1 MTSLVLHST
10 SGPDGKL
17 HLEVPVGSPN
27 TEFEVE
33 VVVRAKKPGGIVLP
47 PGYFDLIGSIDD
59 ETFVR
64 PPQQGELPPPV
75 GIDVRDNAERRQPEE
90 PS

>member
-1 MTSLVLHST
+1 MMEAKGAPAMASIVLHSA

-17 HLEVPVGSPN
+17 HLEVPVGTPN

-33 VVVRAKKPGGIVLP
+33 VVVRPKKTEDKGWP
-47 PGYFDLIGSIDD
+47 PGYFDLFGSIDE

-64 PPQQGELPPPV
+64 PPQPPLLLPV
-75 GIDVRDNAERRQPEE
+75 EIDMCDNAE
-90 PS
+90 